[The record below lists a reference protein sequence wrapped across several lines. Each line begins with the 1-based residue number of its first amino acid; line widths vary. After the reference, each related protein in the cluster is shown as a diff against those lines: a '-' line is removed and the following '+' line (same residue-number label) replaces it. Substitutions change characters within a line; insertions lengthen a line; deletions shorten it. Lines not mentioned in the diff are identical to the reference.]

1 MKQKTPT
8 AWKVTPKSID
18 VHLSESPL
26 AGQIPICKIWIWWIF
41 YKMKFGRF
49 MNFTAV
55 VVFSLVFQ
63 SIYNIISTLNILI
76 SCFSRFIEHP
86 VKRFEG
92 ICIQDGQLYDQRG
105 FKGFLQLY
113 FSKLCNQVPSLNLSR
128 WRTLTLEKIKTG
140 WVLWCI
146 KLQTI
151 VSYWEEYC
159 ESVQSWLLSQVWN
172 IETHNLFIFSTG

>member
-1 MKQKTPT
+1 MGWMKQKTPT

-113 FSKLCNQVPSLNLSR
+113 FSKLCNFIALVFLND
-128 WRTLTLEKIKTG
+128 LTIDLNSQYFWKWTNANPMKIFRRVVTAS
-140 WVLWCI
+140 
-146 KLQTI
+146 KL
-151 VSYWEEYC
+151 
-159 ESVQSWLLSQVWN
+159 
-172 IETHNLFIFSTG
+172 